1 MSFNQAIK
9 YSTVVTFQGKLYI
22 IGGDKN
28 NTRLSTVQGYNPDTN
43 RWQEVAPLSIA
54 RSGVSAVAD
63 RNYLY
68 AVGGFSSS
76 GAVDMV
82 ERFDPKETRWKRIAS
97 MHSKRGSAGGAAF
110 NEKVF
115 IFGGHSNDS
124 YPCQMYD
131 PAVDAWLSFANSA
144 GPRITGFSS
153 AVSFKGKIFV
163 CSFVEDKI
171 NEMSLQMYD
180 PDRNAWESCMGIS
193 CVDIPLFP
201 RKCRVCSLRIPR
213 EVFNTCDELFS

>member
-1 MSFNQAIK
+1 M
-9 YSTVVTFQGKLYI
+9 
-22 IGGDKN
+22 
-28 NTRLSTVQGYNPDTN
+28 
-43 RWQEVAPLSIA
+43 
-54 RSGVSAVAD
+54 SAVAD

-193 CVDIPLFP
+193 CVDIPLFLENAEFVVYVYQE
-201 RKCRVCSLRIPR
+201 RCSIHVMNCFHRYYFYFP
-213 EVFNTCDELFS
+213 ELISCVIFMY